1 MSKELDYIN
10 ERIERLEFHI
20 AHPNEYNITPTIKV
34 KINDGAVYKEEVATL
49 KRIKQQLE
57 SIDNTTLSEAL
68 ECFEEI
74 GKTLMFT
81 DEETL
86 ETKTL
91 KEVMPN
97 YYRKCK
103 QALIKAQE
111 DKRFIELILNKPQ
124 LLNVFALDGIHTW
137 EEFEDTF
144 SDEDKEYINTTK
156 EEYEYMRNQLI
167 KRGKIDE

>member
-57 SIDNTTLSEAL
+57 SIDNAKPSEAL
-68 ECFEEI
+68 ECLE
-74 GKTLMFT
+74 KTISPL
-81 DEETL
+81 L
-86 ETKTL
+86 EPILAEYEDDLSDKITANYFVL
-91 KEVMPN
+91 K
-97 YYRKCK
+97 
-103 QALIKAQE
+103 QTLIKSQE

-124 LLNVFALDGIHTW
+124 LLNVFALDGVHTW

-167 KRGKIDE
+167 KRGKIE

>member
-1 MSKELDYIN
+1 MSKEYLEAWNFIKDQMQNFTFSHLVSEMVKNADIV
-10 ERIERLEFHI
+10 EHSLQRLE
-20 AHPNEYNITPTIKV
+20 A
-34 KINDGAVYKEEVATL
+34 
-49 KRIKQQLE
+49 
-57 SIDNTTLSEAL
+57 IDNSEPNKSLKNLEVLEKTISPLLEPILAEYEDDLSDKITANY
-68 ECFEEI
+68 FV
-74 GKTLMFT
+74 
-81 DEETL
+81 
-86 ETKTL
+86 L
-91 KEVMPN
+91 K
-97 YYRKCK
+97 
-103 QALIKAQE
+103 QTLIKSQE